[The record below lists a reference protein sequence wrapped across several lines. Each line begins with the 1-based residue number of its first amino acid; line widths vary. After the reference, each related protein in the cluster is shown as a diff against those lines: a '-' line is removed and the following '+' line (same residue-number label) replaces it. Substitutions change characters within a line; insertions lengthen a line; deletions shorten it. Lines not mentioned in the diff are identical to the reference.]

1 MRQGVLADR
10 RLLRAAVLGVRNEP
24 EGETGSGYRVL
35 RGTVADAGPYVL
47 TLASSAGRES
57 LALEPGTRVWRGEEA
72 DPADLRPGDDA
83 VVRIPRGAPSPDRVW
98 AAFGRVTGLI
108 SAVHAGRAGD
118 RLEVDTGP
126 SGLRS
131 LLIPRRYADRI
142 AVRHPRLRPG
152 NPIDVIGVYAQ
163 AGAAVL
169 YGVLPATAQPP
180 STGVPVDAPTAV
192 STGAPPAGLVFHGSV
207 TWRETAPG
215 DAMSGLAYPAI
226 DPATA
231 AGAAC
236 DRPGAGRPYLPY
248 LSVGS
253 EPRVRNE
260 CTGLAA
266 RLPVVACAATAP
278 LFHDRCLTCGTSP
291 RGRLAELTPVA
302 FAALGGELD
311 AGCFNA
317 TVTVG

>member
-24 EGETGSGYRVL
+24 EADARAAYRVL
-35 RGTVADAGPYVL
+35 RGTVADAGPHELTVASRTGRQ
-47 TLASSAGRES
+47 TLA
-57 LALEPGTRVWRGEEA
+57 LAPDTRVWRGEEA
-72 DPADLRPGDDA
+72 GPADLRPGDD
-83 VVRIPRGAPSPDRVW
+83 VLVRVPSGAPSPDRIW
-98 AAFGRVTGLI
+98 AAFGRVTGVI
-108 SAVHAGRAGD
+108 ETVRADRAGI
-118 RLEVDTGP
+118 RLDVDTGP
-126 SGLRS
+126 SGPRP

-152 NPIDVIGVYAQ
+152 HPIDVIGAYPEP
-163 AGAAVL
+163 GAVL
-169 YGVLPATAQPP
+169 HGVLPATAQPP
-180 STGVPVDAPTAV
+180 DAGALPAA
-192 STGAPPAGLVFHGSV
+192 APPPGLVHHGSV

-215 DAMSGLAYPAI
+215 DGMRGLAYPAI

-231 AGAAC
+231 AGVAC
-236 DRPGAGRPYLPY
+236 DGTGRPYLPY

-253 EPRVRNE
+253 EPSVRNV

-278 LFHDRCLTCGTSP
+278 LFHDRCLACGTSP

-302 FAALGGELD
+302 FAELGGELD

>member
-10 RLLRAAVLGVRNEP
+10 RLLRAAVLGARNEP
-24 EGETGSGYRVL
+24 EGDAGVAYRVL

-47 TLASSAGRES
+47 TLASAAGRER
-57 LALEPGTRVWRGEEA
+57 LALAPDTRVWRGEQVG
-72 DPADLRPGDDA
+72 PADLRPGDD
-83 VVRIPRGAPSPDRVW
+83 VLVRIPRDAPSPDRIW
-98 AAFGRVTGLI
+98 AAFGRVTGVLETVREGP
-108 SAVHAGRAGD
+108 SGS
-118 RLEVDTGP
+118 RLDVGTGP
-126 SGLRS
+126 SGSRP

-152 NPIDVIGVYAQ
+152 QPIDVIGFYPEP
-163 AGAAVL
+163 GTVL
-169 YGVLPATAQPP
+169 HGVLPATAQPP
-180 STGVPVDAPTAV
+180 DSGAARAVPAA
-192 STGAPPAGLVFHGSV
+192 SGLVHHGSV

-215 DAMSGLAYPAI
+215 DATLGLAYPAI
-226 DPATA
+226 DPATT

-236 DRPGAGRPYLPY
+236 DAAGRPYLPY
-248 LSVGS
+248 LSIGS
-253 EPRVRNE
+253 EPSVGNA
-260 CTGLAA
+260 CAGLTL

-302 FAALGGELD
+302 FARLGGELD